1 MDVIPAID
9 IIGGRLVRLSQGD
22 YSMEKDYGRSP
33 LDAAKA
39 FEDGGLAHLH
49 LVDLDAA
56 KGCGSNLHVL
66 EEIASHTSLEIDFG
80 GGMRS
85 EDDIARAFDAGA
97 FKVNLGSIAVKDRES
112 TEQWGRKYSGRIIL
126 SADARN
132 GIVAMSG
139 WQEDT
144 GIQLLPFLREYIESG
159 ICTAVVTD
167 IAKDGMLQGP
177 SFELYGKII
186 SALPDIH
193 LIASGG
199 VSSPADLWRLSEI
212 GCSGAIVGKAFYE
225 GRITI
230 KEMKEAECLRRG

>member
-1 MDVIPAID
+1 MKVIPAID
-9 IIGGRLVRLSQGD
+9 LMDGSVVRLSEGD
-22 YSMEKDYGRSP
+22 FSTCKGYSTDP
-33 LDAAKA
+33 VAVAKI
-39 FEDGGLAHLH
+39 FEEGGLSALH
-49 LVDLDAA
+49 VVDLDAA
-56 KGCGSNLHVL
+56 RGRGSNIKVL
-66 EEIASHTSLEIDFG
+66 ERIASSTALEIDFG

-97 FKVNLGSIAVKDRES
+97 CKVNLGSIAVKDRES

-144 GIQLLPFLREYIESG
+144 GIQLLPFLRDYIESG

>member
-56 KGCGSNLHVL
+56 KGCGSNLSVL

-97 FKVNLGSIAVKDRES
+97 CKVNLGSIAVKDRES

-144 GIQLLPFLREYIESG
+144 GIQLN
-159 ICTAVVTD
+159 CT
-167 IAKDGMLQGP
+167 
-177 SFELYGKII
+177 
-186 SALPDIH
+186 H
-193 LIASGG
+193 LSQNGH
-199 VSSPADLWRLSEI
+199 
-212 GCSGAIVGKAFYE
+212 
-225 GRITI
+225 
-230 KEMKEAECLRRG
+230 